1 MGIQTVVNKT
11 VFRAPVVSA
20 QKSEGGTGYIPY
32 ILKKMILAQ
41 AEDIY
46 MF

>member
-20 QKSEGGTGYIPY
+20 QKSEGGTGYTIHS
-32 ILKKMILAQ
+32 KKMILAQ